1 MVQLQILN
9 RVLDTKDM
17 KLLVENNLTEEYFIE
32 YPDEYAFIKN
42 HFDKYGK
49 VPDIETFM
57 SNFQDFEL
65 IEVNESDRYLVDTVR
80 EEYLYSKSV
89 SVIKHAAELLK
100 GDANE
105 ASRYLQSELINLI
118 LILSLDKTFFLSST
132 LEFNK

>member
-42 HFDKYGK
+42 HFDTYGK

-57 SNFQDFEL
+57 SNFQDF
-65 IEVNESDRYLVDTVR
+65 DRIVTRSAHYFKMRVILNAHNMTV
-80 EEYLYSKSV
+80 S
-89 SVIKHAAELLK
+89 A
-100 GDANE
+100 
-105 ASRYLQSELINLI
+105 
-118 LILSLDKTFFLSST
+118 
-132 LEFNK
+132 